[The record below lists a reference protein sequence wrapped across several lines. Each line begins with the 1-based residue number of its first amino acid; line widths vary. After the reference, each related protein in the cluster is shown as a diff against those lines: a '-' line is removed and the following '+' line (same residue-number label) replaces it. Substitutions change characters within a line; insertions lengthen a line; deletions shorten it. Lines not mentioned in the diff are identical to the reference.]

1 MNNDNH
7 IPTPSAELLD
17 VGPNGIQAVI
27 DTVEDTTGIFDD
39 YRMQYRPVPGRP
51 NEMYAPW
58 GMNNLLPYKIAEL
71 VGSDEVAAQNK
82 FFNVLTCYGAGL
94 ALQDKEGKPTS
105 NADALR
111 FARRSA
117 LGTFFLEQIT
127 DCKYYFMAVCVV
139 ILSKDGTQINRLVHK
154 DACFCRLAKADKF
167 GRIRYVY

>member
-51 NEMYAPW
+51 NEMYAHW

-71 VGSDEVAAQNK
+71 VGADEVAAQNK
-82 FFNVLTCYGAGL
+82 FFNFLTCYGA
-94 ALQDKEGKPTS
+94 
-105 NADALR
+105 
-111 FARRSA
+111 
-117 LGTFFLEQIT
+117 
-127 DCKYYFMAVCVV
+127 
-139 ILSKDGTQINRLVHK
+139 
-154 DACFCRLAKADKF
+154 
-167 GRIRYVY
+167 